1 MTSEAF
7 KQYFDS
13 NTQYSSTYADSFS
26 AVPTSAS
33 RFGVGNE
40 AILSELDTCCSE
52 ILSHVDEPSFWGEN
66 GKHLSSIAPNSSGV
80 CSKFTNSIETHFRD
94 MLRTRAC
101 DICCGEQVRG
111 STFLWCIKPHIQSGL
126 DLLPDKSRVRCGWF
140 YRDGVQE
147 QKELDCIMVVN
158 DTYWHIYPDHMTF
171 RPERWMARQWHQL
184 NNQ

>member
-1 MTSEAF
+1 MISEAF
-7 KQYFDS
+7 KQYFGP
-13 NTQYSSTYADSFS
+13 NTQYSSTYADVFS

-40 AILSELDTCCSE
+40 SILSDLDTCCTE
-52 ILSHVDEPSFWGEN
+52 ILSHVDEPNFWGEN
-66 GKHLSSIAPNSSGV
+66 GKHLSSITSNSSGV
-80 CSKFTNSIETHFRD
+80 CSKFTNSMETHFID
-94 MLRTRAC
+94 MLRARAC
-101 DICCGEQVRG
+101 DIYCGEQISG

-147 QKELDCIMVVN
+147 QKDLDCIMVVN
-158 DTYWHIYPDHMTF
+158 DTYWHIYPDQMTF
-171 RPERWMARQWHQL
+171 RTERWMSKQWHQL